1 MTKFE
6 QAVMEE
12 VRRIREMLNNCDNVS
27 QFTFTVSAS
36 GRVRDG
42 DVEITFGCGN
52 YSASV
57 TANSVDGAV
66 YEHMRRQGWEKTN
79 TPLCLPRVEQAVST
93 DDGIPF

>member
-6 QAVMEE
+6 QAVIEE
-12 VRRIREMLNNCDNVS
+12 VKRIRAMLEDCDTVS
-27 QFTFTVSAS
+27 QFTFQVLAS

-42 DVEITFGCGN
+42 DVEITFGIGN

-66 YEHMRRQGWEKTN
+66 YEHMRRQGWERSN
-79 TPLCLPRVEQAVST
+79 APLCLPRVGEVHI
-93 DDGIPF
+93 DD